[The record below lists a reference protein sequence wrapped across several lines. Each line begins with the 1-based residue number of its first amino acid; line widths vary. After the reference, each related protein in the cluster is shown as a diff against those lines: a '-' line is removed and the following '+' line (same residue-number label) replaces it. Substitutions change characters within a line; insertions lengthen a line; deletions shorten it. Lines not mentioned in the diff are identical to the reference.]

1 MSHVKADSQLP
12 KSPRKKRSP
21 ALAQLDFLKTPT
33 FRELSR
39 REHGGRL
46 GEGRRKTA
54 RPMSPRLPLHVILR
68 STKAKGDWSLL
79 KSKHEKRV
87 KHLTYALARK
97 FHVKVYRFANAGNH
111 LHLVLKAKHK
121 DGFKAYL
128 RALTG
133 TLARTVTGA
142 KKGVKK
148 GKFWDTLAYSRV
160 VTWGR
165 EFKNVSFYVIM
176 NELEGLGVWSREFAA
191 KARAPG
197 PAGVPDS

>member
-1 MSHVKADSQLP
+1 
-12 KSPRKKRSP
+12 
-21 ALAQLDFLKTPT
+21 
-33 FRELSR
+33 
-39 REHGGRL
+39 
-46 GEGRRKTA
+46 EGRRKTA

-68 STKAKGDWSLL
+68 SERAKGEWSLL
-79 KSKHEKRV
+79 RTKHEKRV

-97 FHVKVYRFANAGNH
+97 FHVKIYRFANAGNH
-111 LHLVLKAKHK
+111 LHLVIKAKHK

-133 TLARTVTGA
+133 TLARTITGA
-142 KKGVKK
+142 RKGVKK

-176 NELEGLGVWSREFAA
+176 NELEGLGVWSRKFTAQ
-191 KARAPG
+191 ARAPTPPG
-197 PAGVPDS
+197 PVLRKAPPGA